1 MFSSLIAPLPMQRA
15 GLYGAWGQLD
25 EALCAYCR
33 ARRDAAQNL
42 AELKTR
48 VRQRAAA
55 CHLATDIPEGEDFDD
70 YVGRLYRR
78 VVDLRHMPVRAGL
91 SDRRLSGS
99 DLTAYIVS
107 RVRFAG
113 EAPSLLRVL
122 SRESGIASDDLFER
136 CSLTDEMGKTRGEVR
151 ERLED
156 RMVELV
162 DGLAAGGFS
171 EEAAQKVMAW
181 PEVRAMSQRGQAEL
195 GKVFSYITEK
205 LTPSLR
211 LSAVNRAAA
220 MLARETEI
228 SCLPSPRGWEMG
240 KKLGEAFI
248 ERYIMD
254 EGRYPETVAMILW
267 EEANR
272 RSRGQCVAEFLYL
285 LGVRPVWN
293 AKGQVCRLAVIPARE
308 LRRPRI
314 DVIAC
319 VSGRFRRWMGAVTNL
334 LGAAVEQIAA
344 LNVRDADNFPARH
357 IEMDTVWL
365 RMKGHDEKTAARE
378 AKQRVFLEPPADG
391 NMAQMPLILRRGLSR
406 LDAVVKNEDT
416 RTTHMFC
423 SDVYPACQGAVMAAA
438 RDLTGHLPA
447 GYIGDS
453 SDPEHVR
460 VRPLAVEARRLFWGE
475 AMNPKFLTDL
485 RAYGEEGA
493 HEMAHYLERLCRW
506 DERSEIMEDWMYEM
520 AARLYCLNK
529 DVVHWLRE
537 QSPLALYHQCRLLLE
552 AIETGRW
559 QAKNRTRTALS
570 ALADSLADAVEEDGA
585 VRA

>member
-25 EALCAYCR
+25 EALRLYCH
-33 ARRDAAQNL
+33 ARRDAARDL

-55 CHLATDIPEGEDFDD
+55 CHLAVDIPEGEDFDD

-91 SDRRLSGS
+91 SDRRLSGAA
-99 DLTAYIVS
+99 LTAYIVS

-113 EAPSLLRVL
+113 EAPSLLRIL
-122 SRESGIASDDLFER
+122 ARESGIASEDLFAR
-136 CSLTDEMGKTRGEVR
+136 CSLTDEMGETRGEVR

-156 RMVELV
+156 RMVALV

-171 EEAAQKVMAW
+171 EEAAKAVMAW
-181 PEVRAMSQRGQAEL
+181 PEVREMSPHGQAEL
-195 GKVFSYITEK
+195 SDVFSYITEK

-211 LSAVNRAAA
+211 LSTVNRAAA
-220 MLARETEI
+220 ALARGAEL
-228 SCLPSPRGWEMG
+228 SCLPSPRGWEIG

-293 AKGQVCRLAVIPARE
+293 AQGQICRLAVIPVRE

-344 LNVRDADNFPARH
+344 LSVRDADNFPARH

-365 RMKGHDEKTAARE
+365 RMKGYDEKTAGRQAR
-378 AKQRVFLEPPADG
+378 QRVFLEPPADG
-391 NMAQMPLILRRGLSR
+391 NMAQMPLVLRRGLSR
-406 LDAVVKNEDT
+406 LDAVLKNEDT
-416 RTTHMFC
+416 RATHMFC

-438 RDLTGHLPA
+438 RDLTGRLPA
-447 GYIGDS
+447 GYMGDS
-453 SDPEHVR
+453 SDPERIR
-460 VRPLAVEARRLFWGE
+460 VRPLAAEARRLFWGE
-475 AMNPKFLTDL
+475 AMNPKFLADL

-506 DERSEIMEDWMYEM
+506 DECSAIMEDWMYEM

-529 DVVHWLRE
+529 DAAHWMRE
-537 QSPLALYHQCRLLLE
+537 QAPLALHHQCQLLLE

-559 QAKNRTRTALS
+559 QAKNRTRAALF
-570 ALADSLADAVEEDGA
+570 ALADSLADAVEESGA
-585 VRA
+585 ARA

>member
-25 EALCAYCR
+25 EALRFYCR
-33 ARRDAAQNL
+33 ARRDAARDL

-55 CHLATDIPEGEDFDD
+55 CHLAEDISEGEDFDE

-91 SDRRLSGS
+91 SDRRLSGAA
-99 DLTAYIVS
+99 LTAYIVS

-113 EAPSLLRVL
+113 EAPALLRIL
-122 SRESGIASDDLFER
+122 ARESGVASEDLFER
-136 CSLTDEMGKTRGEVR
+136 CSLMDEMGKTLGEVR
-151 ERLED
+151 DRLED
-156 RMVELV
+156 RMVEFVEALS
-162 DGLAAGGFS
+162 AGGFS
-171 EEAAQKVMAW
+171 EEAAREVMAW
-181 PEVRAMSQRGQAEL
+181 PEVRAMSPRGRAEM
-195 GKVFSYITEK
+195 GEVFSYITEK
-205 LTPSLR
+205 LVPSLR
-211 LSAVNRAAA
+211 LSAVNPATAA
-220 MLARETEI
+220 LAKGMEL
-228 SCLPSPRGWEMG
+228 SCLPSPQGWEIG

-248 ERYIMD
+248 ARYIMD
-254 EGRYPETVAMILW
+254 EGRYPETVVMILW

-293 AKGQVCRLAVIPARE
+293 TQGQVSRLAVIPARE

-314 DVIAC
+314 DVIAS
-319 VSGRFRRWMGAVTNL
+319 VSGRFRRWMGTVTNL

-344 LNVRDADNFPARH
+344 LSGRDADNFPARH

-365 RMKGHDEKTAARE
+365 RMKGYEEKTARRE

-391 NMAQMPLILRRGLSR
+391 SMAQMPLILRRGLSR

-416 RTTHMFC
+416 RATHMFC
-423 SDVYPACQGAVMAAA
+423 SDVYPACQGAVMAAV
-438 RDLTGHLPA
+438 RDLTDRLPA

-453 SDPEHVR
+453 SDPERVR
-460 VRPLAVEARRLFWGE
+460 VRPIAAEARRLFWGE
-475 AMNPKFLTDL
+475 AMNPKFLADL

-506 DERSEIMEDWMYEM
+506 DTCSAIMEDWMYEM

-529 DVVHWLRE
+529 DVDHWMRE
-537 QSPLALYHQCRLLLE
+537 QAPLALYHQCQLLLE

-559 QAKNRTRTALS
+559 QAKTRTRTALT
-570 ALADSLADAVEEDGA
+570 AMAASLADVAEESGA
-585 VRA
+585 ARA

>member
-1 MFSSLIAPLPMQRA
+1 MLSSLIAPLPMQRA

-25 EALCAYCR
+25 EALRAYCR
-33 ARRDAAQNL
+33 ARRDEARDL

-55 CHLATDIPEGEDFDD
+55 CHLAADIPEGEDFDE
-70 YVGRLYRR
+70 YVGRLYCR
-78 VVDLRHMPVRAGL
+78 VVDLRYMPVRAGL
-91 SDRRLSGS
+91 SDRRLSGAA
-99 DLTAYIVS
+99 LTAYLVS
-107 RVRFAG
+107 RVRFTG

-122 SRESGIASDDLFER
+122 ARESGVASEELFEQ

-151 ERLED
+151 ERLEE
-156 RMVELV
+156 RMVTLV
-162 DGLAAGGFS
+162 DGLATGGFS
-171 EEAAQKVMAW
+171 EDAAKTVMAW
-181 PEVRAMSQRGQAEL
+181 PEVQAMSLRGRAEL
-195 GKVFSYITEK
+195 GEVFSYITEK
-205 LTPSLR
+205 LVPSLR

-220 MLARETEI
+220 TLSAGSAL
-228 SCLPSPRGWEMG
+228 SCLPSPQGWEMG

-248 ERYIMD
+248 ERYILD
-254 EGRYPETVAMILW
+254 EGHYPETVTMILW

-293 AKGQVCRLAVIPARE
+293 AKGEVSRLTVVPARE
-308 LRRPRI
+308 LRRPRV

-319 VSGRFRRWMGAVTNL
+319 VSGRFRRWMGTVTNL
-334 LGAAVEQIAA
+334 LGAAVEQVTAIEG
-344 LNVRDADNFPARH
+344 RDADNFPARH

-365 RMKGHDEKTAARE
+365 RMKGYDARTAARE

-416 RTTHMFC
+416 RATHMFC
-423 SDVYPACQGAVMAAA
+423 SDVYPACQGAVMAAV

-453 SDPEHVR
+453 SDPERVR
-460 VRPLAVEARRLFWGE
+460 VRPLAAEARRLFWGE
-475 AMNPKFLTDL
+475 AMNPKFLADL

-493 HEMAHYLERLCRW
+493 QEMTRYLARLCRW
-506 DERSEIMEDWMYEM
+506 DACSAIMEDWMYEM

-529 DVVHWLRE
+529 EAAQWLRA
-537 QSPLALYHQCRLLLE
+537 QSPSALYHQCRLLLE
-552 AIETGRW
+552 AAEDGHW
-559 QAKNRTRTALS
+559 QAKNRTRAALS
-570 ALADSLADAVEEDGA
+570 ALANSLADAAEEEGA
-585 VRA
+585 ARA